1 MKIEGITGWIQLAQT
16 KTVDPECLRMHNLS
30 PYLNIKHEGKTLDEV
45 FGWKM
50 DYPSK
55 TSHMWKANLPKRL
68 PKGTHT
74 ITIKSTDMFGKEW
87 LGYKVLR
94 VN

>member
-1 MKIEGITGWIQLAQT
+1 
-16 KTVDPECLRMHNLS
+16 MHNLS